1 MHKLSVISI
10 VVLLALASIGLFI
23 VTMSNSNPNAAQLN
37 PALSHSPS
45 SNSVPSTSSTGPN
58 SLLSP
63 NPPAQSSGGSDDG
76 GSSGGG

>member
-23 VTMSNSNPNAAQLN
+23 VAMSNSNPNAAQLN
-37 PALSHSPS
+37 PALNSPS
-45 SNSVPSTSSTGPN
+45 SNSVPSTAPTSPN

-63 NPPAQSSGGSDDG
+63 SPPTTSSGSDDG
-76 GSSGGG
+76 GSQGGG